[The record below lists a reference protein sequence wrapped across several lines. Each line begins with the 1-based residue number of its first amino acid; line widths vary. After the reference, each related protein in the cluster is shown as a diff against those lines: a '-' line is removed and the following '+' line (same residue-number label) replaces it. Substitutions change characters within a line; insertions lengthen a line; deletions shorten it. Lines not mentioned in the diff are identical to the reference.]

1 MKNRVNVKTYSF
13 VFRIL
18 FVVYMIA
25 LYVAIMVIGVM
36 MVNSAMNCQTKCNS
50 KRYKSEIN
58 RQVY

>member
-50 KRYKSEIN
+50 KR
-58 RQVY
+58 